1 VGGFPVLIEQ
11 VVTFVI
17 VLLVAVVV
25 VTLGFVAAA
34 ILRRKRRDAY
44 FEALDDLRQQVAPI
58 IAGVLGRT
66 VDYRQGVAQLKK
78 LGEKHKPALIE
89 QLVMEKLPPAD
100 QMPAMTQLCE
110 DLGLV
115 KQWQAR
121 LGGDG
126 QVRGMSGTLQRLFR
140 VGYLARARSAENLA
154 TIRHRASW
162 PMLVKAL
169 DDPHYDVREVALRG
183 LGALVEPQ
191 SFPALVQRLHA
202 VILDPD
208 ESGLAFRTVKSAVV
222 SFPLSQAVALEASLR
237 HQHRRIRFL
246 CTDVV
251 REMVDKAAEG
261 HPDFYLD
268 ASNFAPSLTELFLNT
283 QTYDENPDVRA
294 RSAPVIAYMRDPR
307 AVPVLLGLLED
318 PEWFV
323 RLHTVR
329 AIAKPRFEGQLLQL
343 AARLADPRWMVREA
357 AVRALLGFGD
367 SGFSVLYDYF
377 LGSEDRYSR
386 EQIADEWQ
394 RAGVIPTV
402 LGNYAQQPQSRERQ
416 VIEQLAHMGKTSYLV
431 GLLLGSADAP
441 LRKKFLQDFGRHSD
455 RQIQSWVA
463 WLATH
468 ETDPEVKALAQ
479 SRKGEA
485 GMGTRSR

>member
-1 VGGFPVLIEQ
+1 VGLPVLIEH

-34 ILRRKRRDAY
+34 IVRRRRRDRY
-44 FEALDDLRQQVAPI
+44 FEQLDDLREEVAPI
-58 IAGVLGRT
+58 VAGVLGRT
-66 VDYRQGVAQLKK
+66 LSYAQGVAELKK
-78 LGEKHKPALIE
+78 LGEKRKPALIE

-100 QMPAMTQLCE
+100 QMPAMVRLCE

-115 KQWQAR
+115 KRWQER
-121 LGGDG
+121 LAGDG
-126 QVRGMSGTLQRLFR
+126 QVRGLTGVLQRLFG
-140 VGYLARARSAENLA
+140 VGYLGRARSAENLA

-169 DDPHYDVREVALRG
+169 DDPHPDVREVSLRG
-183 LGALVEPQ
+183 LGALLEPQ

-208 ESGLAFRTVKSAVV
+208 DSKLAFRTVKSAVV
-222 SFPLSQAVALEASLR
+222 SFPLSQAVGLEPSLR

-246 CTDVV
+246 CTDVI
-251 REMVDKAAEG
+251 REMVEKEAEG

-268 ASNFAPSLTELFLNT
+268 PGNFSPSLIELFLNT
-283 QTYDENPDVRA
+283 QSLDENPDVRA
-294 RSAPVIAYMRDPR
+294 RAAPVIAYLRDPR

-323 RLHTVR
+323 RLHAVR
-329 AIAKPRFEGQLLQL
+329 AMAKPRFEPQLLQI
-343 AARLADPRWMVREA
+343 AGRLADPRWMVREA
-357 AVRALLGFGD
+357 AVRGLLEFGD
-367 SGFSVLYDYF
+367 AGVTVLYDYF

-416 VIEQLAHMGKTSYLV
+416 VLEQLAHMGKTSYLV

-441 LRKKFLQDFGRHSD
+441 LRKQFLQDFGRHSD
-455 RQIQSWVA
+455 RQIQSWVS
-463 WLATH
+463 WLAAN
-468 ETDPEVKALAQ
+468 ETDPDVKALAQ
-479 SRKGEA
+479 ARKQEA
-485 GMGTRSR
+485 TMGTRSR

>member
-1 VGGFPVLIEQ
+1 MPFPVLVEHL
-11 VVTFVI
+11 VTFVI
-17 VLLVAVVV
+17 VLLVTVVV
-25 VTLGFVAAA
+25 LTLGFVAAA
-34 ILRRKRRDAY
+34 IARRKRRDRY
-44 FEALDDLRQQVAPI
+44 FETLDDLRQEVAPI
-58 IAGVLGRT
+58 VSGVLGRT

-78 LGEKHKPALIE
+78 LGEKHKPALME
-89 QLVMEKLPPAD
+89 ELVMEKLPPAD
-100 QMPAMTQLCE
+100 QMPAMAQLCE
-110 DLGLV
+110 ELGLV
-115 KQWQAR
+115 KRWQER

-126 QVRGMSGTLQRLFR
+126 QVRGASGLLQRLFR
-140 VGYLARARSAENLA
+140 IGYLARARSAENLA
-154 TIRHRASW
+154 AIRHRTSW
-162 PMLVKAL
+162 PLLVKAL
-169 DDPHYDVREVALRG
+169 DDPHPDVREVSLRG

-208 ESGLAFRTVKSAVV
+208 DSRLAFRTVKSAVV
-222 SFPLSQAVALEASLR
+222 SFPLSQAVVLEPSLR

-246 CTDVV
+246 CTDVI
-251 REMVDKAAEG
+251 REMVEKAAEG

-268 ASNFAPSLTELFLNT
+268 AGSFAPSLIELFLNT
-283 QTYDENPDVRA
+283 QSLDENADVRA
-294 RSAPVIAYMRDPR
+294 RSAPVVAYLRDTR

-329 AIAKPRFEGQLLQL
+329 AMAKPRFESQLLQI

-357 AVRALLGFGD
+357 AVRALLTFGD
-367 SGFSVLYDYF
+367 AGFNVLYDYF

-394 RAGVIPTV
+394 RAGVIPTL
-402 LGNYAQQPQSRERQ
+402 LGHYSRQPQSRERQ
-416 VIEQLAHMGKTSYLV
+416 VIEQMAHMGKTSYLV
-431 GLLLGSADAP
+431 GLLLGSSDAA
-441 LRKKFLQDFGRHSD
+441 LRKRFLQDFGRHAD

-463 WLATH
+463 WVAAH

-479 SRKGEA
+479 ARKSEA

>member
-1 VGGFPVLIEQ
+1 VPFPVLLEQ
-11 VVTFVI
+11 LVTFVI

-25 VTLGFVAAA
+25 LTLGFVAAA
-34 ILRRKRRDAY
+34 IARRKRRDAY

-58 IAGVLGRT
+58 AAGILGRT
-66 VDYRQGVAQLKK
+66 TDYRQGLAALQK
-78 LGEKHKPALIE
+78 LGERYKPALIE
-89 QLVMEKLPPAD
+89 QLVMEKVPPAD
-100 QMPAMTQLCE
+100 QMPAMVQLCE
-110 DLGLV
+110 ELGLV
-115 KQWQAR
+115 KRWQGR
-121 LGGDG
+121 LAGDSQVGGL
-126 QVRGMSGTLQRLFR
+126 SGALQRLFR
-140 VGYLARARSAENLA
+140 VGYLERARSAENLA
-154 TIRHRASW
+154 TIRHRPSW
-162 PMLVKAL
+162 PLLVKAL
-169 DDPHYDVREVALRG
+169 DDPHPDVREVSVRG
-183 LGALVEPQ
+183 LGALADPQ

-208 ESGLAFRTVKSAVV
+208 DSKLAFRTVKSAVV
-222 SFPLSQAVALEASLR
+222 SFPLSQAVVLEPSLR

-246 CTDVV
+246 CTDVI
-251 REMVDKAAEG
+251 REMVEKAAEG

-268 ASNFAPSLTELFLNT
+268 AANFAPSLIELFLNT
-283 QTYDENPDVRA
+283 QTFDENPDVRA
-294 RSAPVIAYMRDPR
+294 RAAPVIAYLRDPR

-329 AIAKPRFEGQLLQL
+329 ALAKPRFESQLLQI

-357 AVRALLGFGD
+357 AVRALLSFGD
-367 SGFSVLYDYF
+367 AGFSVLYDYF

-394 RAGVIPTV
+394 RAGVIPTL
-402 LGNYAQQPQSRERQ
+402 LGHYAQQPQSRERQ
-416 VIEQLAHMGKTSYLV
+416 VIEQMAHMGKTSYLI
-431 GLLLGSADAP
+431 GLLLGSSDAA
-441 LRKKFLQDFGRHSD
+441 LRKKFLQDFGRNAD

-463 WLATH
+463 WVATH

-479 SRKGEA
+479 ARKGEA